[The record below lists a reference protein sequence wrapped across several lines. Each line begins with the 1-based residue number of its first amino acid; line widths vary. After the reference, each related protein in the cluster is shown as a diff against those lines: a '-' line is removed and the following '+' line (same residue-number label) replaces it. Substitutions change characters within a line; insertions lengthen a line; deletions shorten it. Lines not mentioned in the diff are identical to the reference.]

1 MNNIFTVLNMAGA
14 AKNVLFLCTGN
25 SARGLLA
32 EALLAV
38 KGNGLF
44 QAYSAGIHPGALIN
58 PFAAE
63 LIQHLGYSLSNMRSK
78 RWNEF
83 ASENSVPLDYVITLC
98 RNTALMEHP
107 AWPGNPIIGKWDIED
122 PTAVLGSIE
131 EKRAVFKR
139 AYDQL
144 EKRIEQF
151 ISMPHHPGDRD
162 SMCRKIS
169 SLTGFSGMPQS
180 TS

>member
-1 MNNIFTVLNMAGA
+1 MTNIV
-14 AKNVLFLCTGN
+14 KNVLFLCTGN

-38 KGNGLF
+38 KSKGCF
-44 QAYSAGIHPGALIN
+44 QAYSAGIHPGTLIN

-63 LIQHLGYSLSNMRSK
+63 LIQNLGYPIKNMRCK

-83 ASENSVPLDYVITLC
+83 STEASMPLDYVITLC
-98 RNTALMEHP
+98 RNTANMHHP

-122 PTAVLGSIE
+122 PTAVLGNIE
-131 EKRAVFKR
+131 DKRAVFRR
-139 AYDQL
+139 AFDQL

-151 ISMPHHPGDRD
+151 ISIPHHQTDRD
-162 SMCRKIS
+162 LLLEKINFIGGFNGS
-169 SLTGFSGMPQS
+169 SKPPSI
-180 TS
+180 